1 MWKNILRVF
10 VLVGFTS
17 IVLAHTEPNKPQEP
31 PANPI
36 IAAMFEHAREVVS
49 DTDVSDT
56 MEAKLVRELVEKLPA
71 IPEENIT
78 DFPKPI
84 AAGEQDSEILLA
96 YYNRVAES
104 YLKSAEVEREA
115 SAIAYERMKA
125 LERKGKLRTFR
136 VEDVRPKKGEF
147 ITEHGEKE
155 EFTGVTTLPMSVK
168 HIPSPLMQRNL
179 SIQRERYK
187 SQKLAAEELSL
198 KGNFYA
204 AMAEQLKS

>member
-1 MWKNILRVF
+1 MWRNILRGL

-17 IVLAHTEPNKPQEP
+17 IVLAHTEPNKTQEP

-36 IAAMFEHAREVVS
+36 IATMFEHAREVIS
-49 DTDVSDT
+49 ATDVPDT
-56 MEAKLVRELVEKLPA
+56 MEAKLISELVEKLPA

-78 DFPKPI
+78 DFPEPI
-84 AAGEQDSEILLA
+84 AADEQDSEILLA
-96 YYNRVAES
+96 FYNRVAES
-104 YLKSAEVEREA
+104 YLKAAETEHEA

-136 VEDVRPKKGEF
+136 AEDVRPKKGEF
-147 ITEHGEKE
+147 ITEYGEKE
-155 EFTGVTTLPMSVK
+155 EFSGGTTLPMSAK
-168 HIPSPLMQRNL
+168 HIPSPLMQKNL

-187 SQKLAAEELSL
+187 SQKLAAEELIL

-204 AMAEQLKS
+204 AMAEQLKA